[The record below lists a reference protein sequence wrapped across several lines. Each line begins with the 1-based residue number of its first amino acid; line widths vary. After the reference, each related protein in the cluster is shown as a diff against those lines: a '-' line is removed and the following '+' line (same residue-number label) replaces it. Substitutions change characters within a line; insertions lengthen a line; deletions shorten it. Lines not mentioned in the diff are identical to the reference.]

1 MYKKLSGMTGT
12 ADTEAFEFQSIYGLE
27 VVVIPTHKPMVRKD
41 NPDMIF
47 LGQEAKYKAVVE
59 DIRDCHQRG
68 QPVLVGTTSIE
79 VSELLSGLLTNGKV
93 AHEVLNA
100 KQHEREAHIVAQ
112 AGAPG
117 AVTIATNMA
126 GRGTDIV
133 LGGSLEVA
141 LAALPADAT
150 DVDRQRVRDAWQERH
165 ERVKA
170 AGGLHII
177 GTERHESRRIDNQ
190 LRGRSG
196 RQGDPGSSRFYL
208 SLEDNLLRIFGGEG
222 VGRWMRRFGM
232 KEEDALEDKLI
243 SRQIEKAQRKVE
255 QHNFDIRKHLLE
267 FDDTANDQRKVI
279 YQQRNELL
287 ESDDVSETINDIRAD
302 VFEALVASHVPPESI
317 DEQWDL
323 PALDRTLES
332 EYGMS
337 LDLQHWVEQQPEIDA
352 EGIRAHV
359 LEAAEAMFR
368 AREAELGAETMRQL
382 EKHVMLSVVD
392 SSWKDHLSSMDY
404 LRQGIYL
411 RGYAQQQPKQE
422 FKRESFLLFA
432 QMLDNIK
439 AEVTRI
445 LARIHIRSEEEVAAM
460 EAEQQRQAMAKR
472 LQFQHAEASAMGGD
486 EPAPGAAAPP
496 PAPAMRE
503 GPKIGRN
510 DPCPCGSG
518 KKYKQ
523 CHGRLA

>member
-1 MYKKLSGMTGT
+1 
-12 ADTEAFEFQSIYGLE
+12 
-27 VVVIPTHKPMVRKD
+27 
-41 NPDMIF
+41 
-47 LGQEAKYKAVVE
+47 
-59 DIRDCHQRG
+59 
-68 QPVLVGTTSIE
+68 
-79 VSELLSGLLTNGKV
+79 
-93 AHEVLNA
+93 
-100 KQHEREAHIVAQ
+100 
-112 AGAPG
+112 
-117 AVTIATNMA
+117 MA

-141 LAALPADAT
+141 LAALPEDTTEAE
-150 DVDRQRVRDAWQERH
+150 RQRVRDEWKVRH
-165 ERVKA
+165 EQVKA

-232 KEEDALEDKLI
+232 KEDDALEDKLI

-287 ESDDVSETINDIRAD
+287 ESEDVSATIDDIRID
-302 VFEALVASHVPPESI
+302 VFTDLVGRHVPPNSI

-323 PALDRTLES
+323 PGLDRTLES
-332 EYGMS
+332 EFGLS
-337 LDLQHWVEQQPEIDA
+337 LDLQHWVEQQSEIDA
-352 EGIRAHV
+352 DMIREHV
-359 LEAAEAMFR
+359 MEAAEAMFR
-368 AREAELGAETMRQL
+368 TKEAEVGAETMRQL

-392 SSWKDHLSSMDY
+392 NGWKDHLASMDY

-422 FKRESFLLFA
+422 FKRESFILFSR
-432 QMLDNIK
+432 MLDNIK
-439 AEVTRI
+439 TEVTQV
-445 LARIHIRSEEEVAAM
+445 LARIRIRSEEEVAAM

-472 LQFQHAEASAMGGD
+472 LQFQHAEANAMGSGEA
-486 EPAPGAAAPP
+486 EPPDDAPP
-496 PAPAMRE
+496 HAPQLRD

-518 KKYKQ
+518 KKYKH
-523 CHGRLA
+523 CHGQLT